1 MTQAPNQTQK
11 GDLGELARLFLRLGL
26 TAFGGPAAHIAMY
39 RDEVV
44 NRRKW
49 ITDEHFLDLLGATNL
64 IPGPNSTEMAIHI
77 GLLRAGWRG
86 LLVAGICFILPAM
99 LIVLAL
105 AIIYD
110 QYGTT
115 PTATWLLYG
124 IKPVIIAVVL
134 QAVWGLSRKAIKN
147 RVLVVIG
154 LAVFGLYLLG
164 FNELLLMFGGG
175 LIAMLIANASRL
187 RQAAASSAIK
197 LLSIFPPAPFWVQGY
212 SANGHEVS
220 LLTLFLTFLK
230 IGGTLYGSGY
240 VLLAFVQNDFVERLG
255 WLTNEQL
262 LDAVAIGQFTPGP
275 VFTTATFIGYLV
287 AGIPGAVL
295 ATVAIFL
302 PSFVL
307 VYLSSPFIPR
317 LRNSKWLG
325 SLLDGV
331 NIAALGLM
339 AAVTVELG
347 REALVDWV
355 TVALAVAAAV
365 LLIRFKVNSTW
376 LIVGGALVGFISSFF

>member
-1 MTQAPNQTQK
+1 MTQTPHTIEQ
-11 GDLGELARLFLRLGL
+11 GSLGELARLFLRLGF

-49 ITDEHFLDLLGATNL
+49 MTDEHFLDLLGATNL
-64 IPGPNSTEMAIHI
+64 IPGPNSTEMVIHI

-86 LLVAGICFILPAM
+86 LVVAGVCFILPAT

-105 AIIYD
+105 AVAYD
-110 QYGTT
+110 EYGTT
-115 PTATWLLYG
+115 PTAEWLLYG

-147 RVLVVIG
+147 RVLAVIG
-154 LAVFGLYLLG
+154 LAAFGLYLLG
-164 FNELLLMFGGG
+164 FNELLLMFSGG
-175 LIAMLIANASRL
+175 LISMLIANASRL
-187 RQAAASSAIK
+187 RQAASSGAVK
-197 LLSIFPPAPFWVQGY
+197 LLSMVPPAPFLVQGY

-240 VLLAFVQNDFVERLG
+240 VLLAFVQSDFVERLG

-287 AGIPGAVL
+287 AGVPGAIL

-302 PSFVL
+302 PAFVF

-317 LRNSKWLG
+317 LRQSKWLG

-331 NIAALGLM
+331 NVAALALM
-339 AAVTVELG
+339 AAVIFELG
-347 REALVDWV
+347 RDALVDG
-355 TVALAVAAAV
+355 VAVGLAIAAAV

-376 LIVGGALVGFISSFF
+376 LILGGALVGLLKSLS